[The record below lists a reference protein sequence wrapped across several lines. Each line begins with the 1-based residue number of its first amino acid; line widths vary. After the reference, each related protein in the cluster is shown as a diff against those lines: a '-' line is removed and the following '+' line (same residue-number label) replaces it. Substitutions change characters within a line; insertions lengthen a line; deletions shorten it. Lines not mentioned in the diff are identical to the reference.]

1 MSFGLKP
8 FNHGNHK
15 LRRAYSDITREIEN
29 SKNKILFAAAAN
41 AGNNTGRAFPARCEE
56 VICVHA
62 SNGKGKDGGISP
74 SAKESE
80 DNFMTLGMAV
90 ECDNLDN
97 PKCPKKEYK
106 SGTSYATPIAAAIAA
121 QVLYVTECL
130 MDVRE
135 PSLECLR
142 TRKGMRKMFEL
153 MCEPKDSSGYRF
165 LAPWVKCWCEEWHR
179 YDEKITLLEGIIH
192 NTEGLQY
199 SIDEKKTDTER
210 LDAQGNHIL

>member
-8 FNHGNHK
+8 FGYGNQK
-15 LRRAYSDITREIEN
+15 LRQAYIDIASEIQL

-41 AGNNTGRAFPARCEE
+41 AGDNTDRAFPASCEE

-74 SAKESE
+74 SAKGRE
-80 DNFMTLGMAV
+80 DNFMTLGIAV
-90 ECDNLDN
+90 ECDNLND

-130 MDVRE
+130 MDVRKS
-135 PSLECLR
+135 SLECLR

-153 MCEPKDSSGYRF
+153 MCEPTGSSGYRY
-165 LAPWVKCWCEEWHR
+165 LAPWVKCWPEEWHVNDDR
-179 YDEKITLLEGIIH
+179 ITLVESTIH
-192 NTEGLQY
+192 DTEGLQY
-199 SIDEKKTDTER
+199 SIDEKKTETER
-210 LDAQGNHIL
+210 LDA